1 MCFSFGRWR
10 LETSWSHAVSDETCD
25 FRVFFAN
32 GTINHDETCNMSAFV
47 VHLRSLKQIY
57 LSWCAGPGHWSG
69 RASRYFWR
77 PGWWWWGNHH
87 RGVSLSQF
95 SPQLCLQVFLFVNIW
110 WYKVLSTA
118 VHFNTQVDFWQWK
131 SQWDVSRQTSFWY
144 FFQKHACCNAALWRC
159 LKKTFHG
166 RFSLQVLLGPHTP
179 AGCGYESW
187 YASLH
192 LAEQTAQHAFR
203 WSARLQLGRQAGCWS
218 STGQPTKRNTMKQRI
233 RDTSIVEID
242 RNT

>member
-1 MCFSFGRWR
+1 MERRSWTLIWKSFQIF
-10 LETSWSHAVSDETCD
+10 LMSWMMVM
-25 FRVFFAN
+25 
-32 GTINHDETCNMSAFV
+32 G
-47 VHLRSLKQIY
+47 K
-57 LSWCAGPGHWSG
+57 
-69 RASRYFWR
+69 
-77 PGWWWWGNHH
+77 
-87 RGVSLSQF
+87 
-95 SPQLCLQVFLFVNIW
+95 SPQRSFFVS
-110 WYKVLSTA
+110 VLSTA
-118 VHFNTQVDFWQWK
+118 LPSSCSFCWYLMILYKVLQAVQFSTQVDFWQWK

-144 FFQKHACCNAALWRC
+144 FFQEHAYCNAVLWKC

-203 WSARLQLGRQAGCWS
+203 WSARLHLGRQAGCWS
-218 STGQPTKRNTMKQRI
+218 STGQPIKRNTMITMKQRI